1 MSIFKQLFLLSILFI
16 SQSVSAQLCTG
27 SLGDPIVN
35 INFGAGSN
43 PGAPLSAATTNY
55 QYSSA
60 DCPNDGLYTVRTNTS
75 GCFGS
80 TWHNINSDH
89 TGNANGYFMLINA
102 SIQPS
107 AFYLDTVRSLCGN
120 TTYEFAA
127 WIMNVIV
134 PSACSG
140 SSIQPNITFSIER
153 TDGTVLQTYNTN
165 NIPTT
170 PSPEWKQFG
179 FFFTTPAGVTDVVLR
194 MTNNATG
201 GCGNDLA
208 LDDITFRPCGP
219 LLTPSVAGNS
229 NTISFCEGV
238 AHTYTFNCTASA
250 GFANPTFQWQ
260 QSSTGVTYTDIP
272 GAVNS
277 SYTKIFTAADPAGT
291 YYYRCSAA
299 ETGNIASVQC
309 RVSSSS
315 IKVTINAKPTAT
327 AGSNTPACQNSILSL
342 TATGGSSYQWSGPGG
357 FTSTDAVPQILNVQP
372 VAGGIYNVTVTNAA
386 GCSAGASTVV
396 AVNPAPIAIVLFT
409 DSTICFEG
417 TVKLSAAGGGTY
429 TWSPAASLSTDNI
442 AEPLASPVDTTRYRV
457 IVTNGFNCTDTAYT
471 TINVIVKPIVN
482 AGEDRTIIGGR
493 PVQLTGTVSGNV
505 AGYFWSP
512 NTSISNINVLNP
524 VVNPDADIDYTL
536 TAIAANNCGVV
547 TDIISIS
554 VFTGLYIPNTF
565 TPNGDGKND
574 VWNIPA
580 LAAFPKAQLIVF
592 DRYGEKIFET
602 TGLQAGGWDGRY
614 KGKNLIAGTYV
625 YLINL
630 GDGSPA
636 IKGAVLLLR

>member
-1 MSIFKQLFLLSILFI
+1 VSIFRHLFFFFI
-16 SQSVSAQLCTG
+16 FFLSQSASAQLCTG

-35 INFGAGSN
+35 INFGTGSN
-43 PGAPLSAATTNY
+43 PGAALSAATTNY
-55 QYSSA
+55 QYRA
-60 DCPNDGLYTVRTNTS
+60 TDCPDDGYYAVRTSTS

-80 TWHNINSDH
+80 TWHTVNSDH
-89 TGNANGYFMLINA
+89 TGNGNGYFMLINA

-194 MTNNATG
+194 MTNNSTG

-238 AHTYTFNCTASA
+238 AHTYTFSCTASA
-250 GFANPTFQWQ
+250 GFANPVFQWQ
-260 QSSTGVTYTDIP
+260 QSNDGISYTDIP
-272 GAVNS
+272 GAVRAAAMYEKS
-277 SYTKIFTAADPAGT
+277 LRQRTAAGI

-315 IKVTINAKPTAT
+315 IKVIVNGKPTASISSNSPVCEHNIT
-327 AGSNTPACQNSILSL
+327 FINCCGRHRLSMVRTQWIYLPQMPLLKYWMYNPQQAGT
-342 TATGGSSYQWSGPGG
+342 
-357 FTSTDAVPQILNVQP
+357 
-372 VAGGIYNVTVTNAA
+372 YNVTVTNAA
-386 GCSAGASTVV
+386 GC
-396 AVNPAPIAIVLFT
+396 VN
-409 DSTICFEG
+409 
-417 TVKLSAAGGGTY
+417 
-429 TWSPAASLSTDNI
+429 
-442 AEPLASPVDTTRYRV
+442 
-457 IVTNGFNCTDTAYT
+457 
-471 TINVIVKPIVN
+471 
-482 AGEDRTIIGGR
+482 
-493 PVQLTGTVSGNV
+493 
-505 AGYFWSP
+505 
-512 NTSISNINVLNP
+512 
-524 VVNPDADIDYTL
+524 
-536 TAIAANNCGVV
+536 
-547 TDIISIS
+547 
-554 VFTGLYIPNTF
+554 
-565 TPNGDGKND
+565 
-574 VWNIPA
+574 
-580 LAAFPKAQLIVF
+580 
-592 DRYGEKIFET
+592 
-602 TGLQAGGWDGRY
+602 
-614 KGKNLIAGTYV
+614 
-625 YLINL
+625 
-630 GDGSPA
+630 
-636 IKGAVLLLR
+636 